1 MSKRQQQQ
9 GKRSDNRS
17 TAEIGA
23 AGWVL
28 TKTDQRYVATKRV
41 IEDDHTIT
49 MRYESDYTLG
59 GLASQVARRE
69 RES

>member
-1 MSKRQQQQ
+1 MSRQQQQ
-9 GKRSDNRS
+9 GKRSDNRATS
-17 TAEIGA
+17 SIGA

-28 TKTDQRYVATKRV
+28 TKTPKRYVAIKRV

-59 GLASQVARRE
+59 ELARRVVRRE
-69 RES
+69 REGA